1 MSVVTQLN
9 VASNRQTDVDA
20 NMMKA
25 YFRAAYFLFKNEV
38 PHTTTWRPLIST
50 IAACEG
56 SGSIHNYLQKCPA
69 NAHHLS
75 QNAVTDILESYGE
88 AMTEEQK
95 VRLSGIKEFAIMA
108 DECTDIN
115 RREMLSLCVRIVEDS
130 LIKEVFIGCWPVR
143 STTADVITDAILEGI
158 QSASLDPTNIVAVSF
173 DGASNM
179 SGSKKGV
186 QALLKV
192 HAPKLV
198 FVHCRSHLL
207 QLALVR
213 AAGLVPDVKRT
224 LSMLSKL
231 YSLFQH
237 SPKRLNV
244 LLATE
249 VAIDGLSHKLVQPGE
264 TRWLSYEGSVAVVCK
279 HYAAICLAL
288 ESIYVEA
295 GDLSCDAG
303 GLLLVLRKHSTL
315 SSHLPD
321 LARHFRQAWVICH
334 LLCLWLELLLRE

>member
-1 MSVVTQLN
+1 
-9 VASNRQTDVDA
+9 
-20 NMMKA
+20 
-25 YFRAAYFLFKNEV
+25 
-38 PHTTTWRPLIST
+38 
-50 IAACEG
+50 
-56 SGSIHNYLQKCPA
+56 
-69 NAHHLS
+69 
-75 QNAVTDILESYGE
+75 
-88 AMTEEQK
+88 
-95 VRLSGIKEFAIMA
+95 
-108 DECTDIN
+108 
-115 RREMLSLCVRIVEDS
+115 MLSLCVPIVEDS

-158 QSASLDPTNIVAVSF
+158 QSASLDPTNIVAVVSF
-173 DGASNM
+173 DGASNI

-192 HAPKLV
+192 HEPKLV

-213 AAGLVPDVKRT
+213 VAGLVPDVKRI

-237 SPKRLNV
+237 SPMRLNV

-264 TRWLSYEGSVAVVCK
+264 TRCLSYEGSVAVVCK
-279 HYAAICLAL
+279 HYAAISLAL
-288 ESIYVEA
+288 ESIYVEV
-295 GDLSCDAG
+295 GDLTCDAG

-315 SSHLPD
+315 ARLSKALQTSMGNMSSATS
-321 LARHFRQAWVICH
+321 LARATIEGIEECDFAALAQEASDAKEVIVSAGVNIEEDFI
-334 LLCLWLELLLRE
+334 LRNSEQIGKKFVYLITENLKARFSDEVSQLCTLQDILK